1 MYADYDYY
9 QTEYGGKMSAD
20 EYKRFGR
27 RAERRIDGITGNK
40 LQFAYPA
47 NERDVEAG
55 KDCVCELAD
64 FLCQIDSYNQSAM
77 ESMGTVAQ
85 VDGTVKGK
93 VITSISSG
101 AESIGYSASGSA
113 STATMEA
120 AKDKKVADI
129 MVYAMVR
136 DSLGDVPD
144 SNGVNLLYAG
154 IPYPRR
160 NAPISRPPEDK
171 PVEKPEEPTEP
182 EGGKDEG
189 L

>member
-20 EYKRFGR
+20 DYKRFGR

-47 NERDVEAG
+47 NERSIEAV

-64 FLCQIDSYNQSAM
+64 FLYQIDTYNAVAM
-77 ESMGTVAQ
+77 QSMGTVAQ
-85 VDGTVKGK
+85 ADGTVKGK

-101 AESIGYSASGSA
+101 SESIGYSASGST
-113 STATMEA
+113 STAISEA
-120 AKDKKVADI
+120 AKDKKVADTMI
-129 MVYAMVR
+129 YNMVQDGLTGVT
-136 DSLGDVPD
+136 D

-154 IPYPRR
+154 IPYPVR

-171 PVEKPEEPTEP
+171 PEEPKEPEED
-182 EGGKDEG
+182 K
-189 L
+189 

>member
-1 MYADYDYY
+1 MYADYTYY

-20 EYKRFGR
+20 NYKRFGR

-40 LQFAYPA
+40 LQFAYPT
-47 NERDVEAG
+47 ETRSIEAV

-64 FLCQIDSYNQSAM
+64 FLWQIETYNAAAM

-85 VDGTVKGK
+85 ADGTVKGK

-101 AESIGYSASGSA
+101 SESIGYSANGFT
-113 STATMEA
+113 STAISEA
-120 AKDKKVADI
+120 AKDKKVADTMI
-129 MVYAMVR
+129 YGMVQDGLTGVA
-136 DSLGDVPD
+136 D

-154 IPYPRR
+154 IPYPVS

-171 PVEKPEEPTEP
+171 PEEPTEP
-182 EGGKDEG
+182 QEE
-189 L
+189 

>member
-1 MYADYDYY
+1 MYADYTYY

-20 EYKRFGR
+20 DFKRFSR

-40 LQFAYPA
+40 LQFAFPT
-47 NERDVEAG
+47 NERSIEAV

-64 FLCQIDSYNQSAM
+64 FLWQIETYNSAAM

-85 VDGTVKGK
+85 ADGTVKGK

-101 AESIGYSASGSA
+101 SESIGYSASGSA
-113 STATMEA
+113 STSISEA
-120 AKDKKVADI
+120 AKDKKVADATI
-129 MVYAMVR
+129 YSMVQDGLTGVT
-136 DSLGDVPD
+136 D

-154 IPYPRR
+154 IPYPVR
-160 NAPISRPPEDK
+160 NVQISRPPEDK
-171 PVEKPEEPTEP
+171 PEEPTEP
-182 EGGKDEG
+182 EESENEENK

>member
-1 MYADYDYY
+1 MYADYEYY

-20 EYKRFGR
+20 DYKRFGR

-40 LQFAYPA
+40 LQFAYPT
-47 NERDVEAG
+47 NERDVQAV

-64 FLCQIDSYNQSAM
+64 FLYQIDSYNAAAM

-85 VDGTVKGK
+85 ADGTVKGK

-101 AESIGYSASGSA
+101 SESIGYSAAGSA
-113 STATMEA
+113 STAIMEA
-120 AKDKKVADI
+120 AKDKKVADTMI
-129 MVYAMVR
+129 YGMVR
-136 DSLGDVPD
+136 DNLCGVPD

-171 PVEKPEEPTEP
+171 PVEKPTEP
-182 EGGKDEG
+182 EESEEV
-189 L
+189 